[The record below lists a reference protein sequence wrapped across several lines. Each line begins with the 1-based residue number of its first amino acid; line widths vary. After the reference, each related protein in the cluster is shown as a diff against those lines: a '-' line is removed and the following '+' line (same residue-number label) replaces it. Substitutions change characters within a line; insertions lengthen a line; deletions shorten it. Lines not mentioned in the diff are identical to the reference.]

1 MSIFTTFSQT
11 LGPNDVQNLP
21 TPTAG
26 AVLASGLNIVYL
38 IAGIAAVIV
47 IILSGIKYTTSGGDS
62 GAVASA
68 KNTLL
73 YAIVGLV
80 VVILAFT
87 ITQFVIGRF

>member
-1 MSIFTTFSQT
+1 
-11 LGPNDVQNLP
+11 
-21 TPTAG
+21 
-26 AVLASGLNIVYL
+26 VYL
-38 IAGIAAVIV
+38 LAGIIAVIV
-47 IILSGIKYTTSGGDS
+47 IIISGFKYVASGGDS

-87 ITQFVIGRF
+87 ITQFVVGRF